1 MYWEITLLF
10 IALIVGIVIGVII
23 EKKNSAAKRVSYGV
37 INVDCGDPANGPYLY
52 LDLNVP
58 IAEVVAHKQAL
69 FDVHI
74 L

>member
-10 IALIVGIVIGVII
+10 IALMIGIVIGVII
-23 EKKNSAAKRVSYGV
+23 EKKNNAAKRISYGV

-58 IAEVVAHKQAL
+58 IAEVIDQKQVL